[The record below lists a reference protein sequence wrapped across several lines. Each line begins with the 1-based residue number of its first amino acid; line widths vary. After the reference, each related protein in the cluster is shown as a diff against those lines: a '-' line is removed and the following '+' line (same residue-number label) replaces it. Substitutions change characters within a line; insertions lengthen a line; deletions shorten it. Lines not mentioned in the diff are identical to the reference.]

1 MDDNIKEVF
10 SKNLC
15 YWLERRGKTQADL
28 YRRMEISSATA
39 SDWCNAKKI
48 PRTDKLIDLASWLMI
63 EIGDLLY
70 AREHEEND
78 ILNDLL
84 FRIKD
89 DEKFKNLLLTINSFD
104 SEKYEKIVDYVTLL
118 QK

>member
-1 MDDNIKEVF
+1 MENNIKELF

-28 YRRMEISSATA
+28 YRRMDISSATA

-48 PRTDKLIDLASWLMI
+48 PRTDKLVDLASWLMI

-70 AREHEEND
+70 AKEHENND
-78 ILNDLL
+78 VVNDLL

-89 DEKFKNLLLTINSFD
+89 DEDFKNLLITINSFD
-104 SEKYEKIVDYVTLL
+104 NEKYYKIVDYINLL

>member
-1 MDDNIKEVF
+1 MENNIKELF

-28 YRRMEISSATA
+28 YRRMDISSATA

-48 PRTDKLIDLASWLMI
+48 PRTDKLVDLASWLMI

-70 AREHEEND
+70 AKEHENND
-78 ILNDLL
+78 VVNDLL

-89 DEKFKNLLLTINSFD
+89 DENFKNLLITINSFD
-104 SEKYEKIVDYVTLL
+104 DEKYNKIVDYVNLL

>member
-1 MDDNIKEVF
+1 MENNIKELF

-28 YRRMEISSATA
+28 YRRMDISSATA

-48 PRTDKLIDLASWLMI
+48 PRTDKLVDLASWLMI

-70 AREHEEND
+70 AKEHENND
-78 ILNDLL
+78 VINDLL

-89 DEKFKNLLLTINSFD
+89 DENFKNLLITINFFD
-104 SEKYEKIVDYVTLL
+104 DEKYNKIVDYVNLL